1 MASKTGSSRRSFL
14 SAETGTIK
22 KDWRGKISV
31 ALTYPNAYHVG
42 MSNLGFQT
50 VYRLMN
56 GLENVVCERAF
67 LPEGAGGTHGRV
79 RSLESGRRLTDFDII
94 AFSISF
100 ENDYPNLLTILT
112 LAGLPLLSSE
122 RHTPHPLIIAGG
134 ATSLLNPEPIASFV
148 DCFLI
153 GEAELI
159 LPRFFEVYE
168 KDLQRE
174 AVLEALAKGVPGA
187 YVPGLYQVT
196 YGSDGTLAAFRPKGN
211 FPAKVKRV
219 IAEDLSLWDTCTA
232 VLTPH
237 TIFDNTYLIEAARGC
252 PHGCRFCAAGFVYR
266 PPRFRTAGQLEKALS
281 QAAGHA
287 RRVGLMAAAVSD
299 VPGLERLCHKAID
312 CGLQLSF
319 SSFRANLLTSAFLD
333 VLKQA
338 RIKTA
343 TIAPDAGSE
352 RMRRVINKG
361 ISEEDILKA
370 TERLVGA
377 GIPNL
382 KLYFMIGL
390 PWETMQDVESIVA
403 LCKRIKHTFLKAGRA
418 VSRLGQIVVS
428 MSSFVP
434 KPFTPFQW
442 VPLEDL
448 GSLKAKIKHVKDGL
462 RRVANIRVHADL
474 PKWAYV
480 QALLARGDRRTAELL
495 MGVHKNNGNWAKTLK
510 GSIINPD
517 FYVYRERSL
526 DEILPW
532 DFIDHGINKA
542 FLIEEYHKALR
553 EKTSPPCH
561 VGQCKAC
568 GVCG

>member
-1 MASKTGSSRRSFL
+1 MSQKPRDPRTAFL
-14 SAETGTIK
+14 SAERGTIK

-31 ALTYPNAYHVG
+31 ALAYPNTYHVG
-42 MSNLGFQT
+42 MSNLGFQS
-50 VYRLMN
+50 VYRLIN
-56 GLENVVCERAF
+56 DLDTVVCERAF
-67 LPEGAGGTHGRV
+67 LPEGAGRAHGRL
-79 RSLESGRRLTDFDII
+79 RSLESGRRLADFDII

-100 ENDYPNLLTILT
+100 ENDYPNLLTILA

-122 RHTPHPLIIAGG
+122 RHPPHALIIAGG
-134 ATSLLNPEPIASFV
+134 ATSLLNPEPIALFV

-153 GEAELI
+153 GEAEPI
-159 LPRFFEVYE
+159 LPGFFDLYE
-168 KDLQRE
+168 KHSPR
-174 AVLEALAKGVPGA
+174 
-187 YVPGLYQVT
+187 
-196 YGSDGTLAAFRPKGN
+196 
-211 FPAKVKRV
+211 VKRV
-219 IAEDLSLWDTCTA
+219 IAEDLSSWDTCTT

-237 TIFDNTYLIEAARGC
+237 TTFDNTYLIEAARGC

-266 PPRFRTAGQLEKALS
+266 PPRFRTTGQLENALG
-281 QAAGHA
+281 QAAGRA
-287 RRVGLMAAAVSD
+287 RGVGLMAAAVSD
-299 VPGLERLCHKAID
+299 VPGLERVCRKAID
-312 CGLQLSF
+312 HDLRLSF
-319 SSFRANLLTSAFLD
+319 SSFRANLLTSEFLD

-361 ISEEDILKA
+361 INEQDILKA
-370 TERLVGA
+370 AEWLVGA

-382 KLYFMIGL
+382 KLYFMVGL
-390 PWETMQDVESIVA
+390 PGETMSDVESIVA
-403 LCKRIKHTFLKAGRA
+403 LCKKIKHRFLKASRA
-418 VSRLGQIVVS
+418 MARLGQIMVS

-442 VPLEDL
+442 VPFEDVK
-448 GSLKAKIKHVKDGL
+448 GLKAKIKHVKDGL
-462 RRVANIRVHADL
+462 RRVPNVRVHADL

-480 QALLARGDRRTAELL
+480 QALLSRGDRRTAELL
-495 MGVHKNNGNWAKTLK
+495 VGVHKNNGNWVKTLK

-542 FLIEEYHKALR
+542 FLVEEYQKALR
-553 EKTSPPCH
+553 EETSPQCH

-568 GVCG
+568 GVCE

>member
-1 MASKTGSSRRSFL
+1 MSPKPRDPRTAFL

-31 ALTYPNAYHVG
+31 ALTYPNTYHVG
-42 MSNLGFQT
+42 MSNLGFQS
-50 VYRLMN
+50 VYRLIN
-56 GLENVVCERAF
+56 DLDNVVCERAF
-67 LPEGAGGTHGRV
+67 LPEGASRAHGRL
-79 RSLESGRRLTDFDII
+79 RSLESGRRLADFDII

-100 ENDYPNLLTILT
+100 ENDYPNLLTILA

-122 RHTPHPLIIAGG
+122 RHPPHALIIAGG
-134 ATSLLNPEPIASFV
+134 ATSLLNPEPIALFV

-153 GEAELI
+153 GEAETL
-159 LPRFFEVYE
+159 LPGFFDVYE
-168 KDLQRE
+168 KHSQRE
-174 AVLEALAKGVPGA
+174 AVLEALARGVPGA
-187 YVPGLYQVT
+187 YVPALYEVT
-196 YGSDGTLAAFRPKGN
+196 YKSDGTLEAFRPKGDV
-211 FPAKVKRV
+211 PAKIKRV
-219 IAEDLSLWDTCTA
+219 IAEDLSSWDTCTT

-237 TIFDNTYLIEAARGC
+237 TTFDNTYLIEAARGC

-266 PPRFRTAGQLEKALS
+266 PPRFRTTGQLENAMG
-281 QAAGHA
+281 QAAGRA
-287 RRVGLMAAAVSD
+287 RGVGLMAAAVSD
-299 VPGLERLCHKAID
+299 VPGLERVCRKAID
-312 CGLQLSF
+312 HNLRLSF
-319 SSFRANLLTSAFLD
+319 SSFRANLLTSEFLD
-333 VLKQA
+333 VLKQT

-361 ISEEDILKA
+361 INEQDILKA
-370 TERLVGA
+370 AEWLVGA

-382 KLYFMIGL
+382 KLYFMVGL
-390 PWETMQDVESIVA
+390 PGETMLDVESIVA
-403 LCKRIKHTFLKAGRA
+403 LCKKIKHRFLKASRA
-418 VSRLGQIVVS
+418 MARLGQIIVS

-442 VPLEDL
+442 VPFEDVKI
-448 GSLKAKIKHVKDGL
+448 LKAKIKHVKDGL
-462 RRVANIRVHADL
+462 RRVANVRVHADV

-480 QALLARGDRRTAELL
+480 QALLSRGDRRTAELL
-495 MGVHKNNGNWAKTLK
+495 VGVHNNNGNWAKTLK

-542 FLIEEYHKALR
+542 FLVEEYQKALR
-553 EKTSPPCH
+553 EETSPQCQ

-568 GVCG
+568 GVCE

>member
-1 MASKTGSSRRSFL
+1 MLPKTESPRTALL

-31 ALTYPNAYHVG
+31 ALTYPNTYHVG

-50 VYRLMN
+50 VYRLIN

-67 LPEGAGGTHGRV
+67 LPEGAGRAHGRL
-79 RSLESGRRLTDFDII
+79 RSLESGRRLADFDII

-100 ENDYPNLLTILT
+100 ENDYPNLLTILA

-122 RHTPHPLIIAGG
+122 RQTPHALIIAGG
-134 ATSLLNPEPIASFV
+134 ATSLLNPEPIALFV

-153 GEAELI
+153 GEAEPI

-168 KDLQRE
+168 KHSQRE
-174 AVLEALAKGVPGA
+174 VVLEALAKGVPGA
-187 YVPGLYQVT
+187 YIPALYQVT
-196 YGSDGTLAAFRPKGN
+196 YESDGTLAAFRPKGD

-219 IAEDLSLWDTCTA
+219 IAKDLSLWNTCTT

-237 TIFDNTYLIEAARGC
+237 TTFDDTYLIEAARGC

-266 PPRFRTAGQLEKALS
+266 PPRFRTTGQLENALD
-281 QAAGHA
+281 QAAGRA
-287 RRVGLMAAAVSD
+287 RGVGLMAAAVSD
-299 VPGLERLCHKAID
+299 VPGLESLCRKAIERD
-312 CGLQLSF
+312 LQLSF
-319 SSFRANLLTSAFLD
+319 SSFRADLLTSSFLD
-333 VLKQA
+333 ILKQA

-361 ISEEDILKA
+361 ISEEDILRA
-370 TERLVGA
+370 TEWLVGA

-382 KLYFMIGL
+382 KVYFMIGL
-390 PWETMQDVESIVA
+390 PGETMLDVESIVA
-403 LCKRIKHTFLKAGRA
+403 LCKRIKHRFLKASRA
-418 VSRLGQIVVS
+418 MSRLGQIIVS

-448 GSLKAKIKHVKDGL
+448 KSLKAKIKHVKDGL
-462 RRVANIRVHADL
+462 RCFRAGIGVRPSCLWVCTKTMATGSRHSR
-474 PKWAYV
+474 
-480 QALLARGDRRTAELL
+480 ARSSILIFMFIG
-495 MGVHKNNGNWAKTLK
+495 NGPWMKFSP
-510 GSIINPD
+510 G
-517 FYVYRERSL
+517 
-526 DEILPW
+526 IL
-532 DFIDHGINKA
+532 
-542 FLIEEYHKALR
+542 
-553 EKTSPPCH
+553 
-561 VGQCKAC
+561 
-568 GVCG
+568 

>member
-1 MASKTGSSRRSFL
+1 MSPKPKDPRTAFL

-22 KDWRGKISV
+22 KDWRNKISV
-31 ALTYPNAYHVG
+31 ALTYPNTYHVG
-42 MSNLGFQT
+42 MSNLGFQS
-50 VYRLMN
+50 VYRLIN
-56 GLENVVCERAF
+56 DLDNVVCERAF
-67 LPEGAGGTHGRV
+67 LPEGADTAHGRL
-79 RSLESGRRLTDFDII
+79 RSLESGRRLADFDIV

-100 ENDYPNLLTILT
+100 ENDYPNLLTILA

-122 RHTPHPLIIAGG
+122 RHPPHALIIAGG
-134 ATSLLNPEPIASFV
+134 ATSLLNPEPIALFV

-153 GEAELI
+153 GEAEPI
-159 LPRFFEVYE
+159 LPGFFDAYE
-168 KDLQRE
+168 KHSQRE
-174 AVLEALAKGVPGA
+174 GLLEALARSVPGA
-187 YVPGLYQVT
+187 YVPALYEVA
-196 YGSDGTLAAFRPKGN
+196 YRSDGTLEAFRPKGDV
-211 FPAKVKRV
+211 PAKVKRV
-219 IAEDLSLWDTCTA
+219 IAEDLSSWDTCTT
-232 VLTPH
+232 VTTPH
-237 TIFDNTYLIEAARGC
+237 TTFDNTYLIEAARGC

-266 PPRFRTAGQLEKALS
+266 PPRFRTTGQLENALD
-281 QAAGHA
+281 QAAGRA
-287 RRVGLMAAAVSD
+287 RGVGLMAAAVSD
-299 VPGLERLCHKAID
+299 VPGLERVCRKAID
-312 CGLQLSF
+312 QDLRLSF
-319 SSFRANLLTSAFLD
+319 SSFRANLLTSEFLH

-361 ISEEDILKA
+361 INEQDILKA
-370 TERLVGA
+370 AEGLVGA

-382 KLYFMIGL
+382 KVYFMVGL
-390 PWETMQDVESIVA
+390 PGETMFDVESIVA
-403 LCKRIKHTFLKAGRA
+403 LCKKIKHRFLKASRA
-418 VSRLGQIVVS
+418 MARLGQIVVS

-442 VPLEDL
+442 VPFEDVK
-448 GSLKAKIKHVKDGL
+448 SLKTKIKHVKDGL
-462 RRVANIRVHADL
+462 RRVANVRVHADL

-480 QALLARGDRRTAELL
+480 QALLSRGDRRTAEILV
-495 MGVHKNNGNWAKTLK
+495 GVHKNNGNWAKTLK

-542 FLIEEYHKALR
+542 FLVEEYQKALR
-553 EKTSPPCH
+553 EETSPQCH

-568 GVCG
+568 GVCE